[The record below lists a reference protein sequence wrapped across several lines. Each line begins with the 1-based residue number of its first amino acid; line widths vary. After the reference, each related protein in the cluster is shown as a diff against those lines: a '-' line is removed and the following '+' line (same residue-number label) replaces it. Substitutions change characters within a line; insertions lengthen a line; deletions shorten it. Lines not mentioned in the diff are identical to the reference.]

1 MTSATSQT
9 YSWFNQVTNSLQPR
23 PNLLSQLRLAGAEV
37 PRPRHVPL
45 ISQRQQVILL
55 PAGCKIKFSM
65 GQLHQPAWLRERL
78 NEHHRVGARPE
89 WPGHG

>member
-37 PRPRHVPL
+37 PRPRHIRQ
-45 ISQRQQVILL
+45 ISQRQQVTLL
-55 PAGCKIKFSM
+55 PAGCEIKLSI
-65 GQLHQPAWLRERL
+65 GHLH
-78 NEHHRVGARPE
+78 
-89 WPGHG
+89 